1 MAGGQSPYS
10 PTPQQF
16 GPTPPQ
22 YGGGPQK
29 PGKVTAIA
37 IMTLIGGIYALVL
50 GLSLILAAVFGTAC
64 FGCLYPGIY
73 YSFVVGVLA
82 IVKGSKLL
90 GKNDRYEKAPQGI
103 AVMQIINILACDIV
117 NCVMGI
123 LILVFLSD
131 PEVKAY
137 YQG

>member
-1 MAGGQSPYS
+1 MAGEQSPYS

-16 GPTPPQ
+16 GPGPPQ

-29 PGKVTAIA
+29 PGKVVAIA

-50 GLSLILAAVFGTAC
+50 GLSLVFVAIFGTLC
-64 FGCLYPGIY
+64 IGLLWVPIY
-73 YSFVVGVLA
+73 FSFVVGIMG
-82 IVKGSKLL
+82 IVKASKLL
-90 GKNDRYEKAPQGI
+90 GKNDRYEKAPNAI
-103 AVMQIINILACDIV
+103 AVMQIINVINCDII
-117 NCVMGI
+117 NCVLGI